1 MYFLFLLEPTL
12 YFLSLSD
19 STVVLSQS
27 DTHSTLQWLFLLSL
41 LVYFSL
47 SLRYMYLLFLLDI
60 IAIPIVL
67 HWFLP
72 LFLFPPFPSLYFFF
86 LVSSLLFLYLFP
98 LRNVLRSVFLIHVPY

>member
-12 YFLSLSD
+12 YFLFLSD
-19 STVVLSQS
+19 PTPVLA
-27 DTHSTLQWLFLLSL
+27 TIQWFLLLSL

-47 SLRYMYLLFLLDI
+47 SLRYTYLLFLLDF

-72 LFLFPPFPSLYFFF
+72 LFLFPPFPSLYSFS

-98 LRNVLRSVFLIHVPY
+98 LRNVLRSVFLIQVPY